1 MSPRTGRPPKENP
14 RNVSLNL
21 RLTRGE
27 ADLIQE
33 CADSL
38 NTTRTEVIVQGVK
51 MVRKAWKINRVLAAI
66 GVMVA
71 GLDGAGS
78 EYTGAF
84 HAVWYYLSDAEQEF
98 PKYLNIC
105 LSAI

>member
-1 MSPRTGRPPKENP
+1 M
-14 RNVSLNL
+14 
-21 RLTRGE
+21 
-27 ADLIQE
+27 
-33 CADSL
+33 
-38 NTTRTEVIVQGVK
+38 
-51 MVRKAWKINRVLAAI
+51 LAAI